1 MWSLNRPFSK
11 FRLMRTLTSFM
22 FITLNGFYKG
32 ENDDIS
38 WHRHGGEESEYSE
51 EMLESDN
58 ILLFGRKTYENMV
71 SFWPTQTAK
80 EMFPKVAEGMNSAEK
95 IVFSNS
101 LNNATWKN
109 TKIVSG
115 DIVSQITKLK
125 QSKGKDMAILGS
137 GTIVSLFAGHRLI
150 DEYQIMIDPVV
161 IEKGT
166 VIFENIISAVNLKLT
181 SFKTFKS
188 GVVLLNYAPL

>member
-1 MWSLNRPFSK
+1 
-11 FRLMRTLTSFM
+11 M
-22 FITLNGFYKG
+22 FITLNGYYKD

-38 WHRHGGEESEYSE
+38 WHTHGGEESEYSE

-71 SFWPTQTAK
+71 SFWPTQIAK
-80 EMFPKVAEGMNSAEK
+80 ELFPKVAEGMNAAEK

-101 LNNATWKN
+101 LTNINWEN
-109 TKIVSG
+109 TKVLNG
-115 DIVSQITKLK
+115 DIISQITGLK
-125 QSKGKDMAILGS
+125 KTEGKDMAILGS
-137 GTIVSLFAGHRLI
+137 GKIVSLFSDHRLI

-166 VIFENIISAVNLKLT
+166 SFFENIKSSLNLKLT
-181 SFKTFKS
+181 SFNTFTS
-188 GVVLLNYAPL
+188 GVVLLKYKPL